1 MYVANRVA
9 RIRKSSQPEQWQFVS
24 SEHNPA
30 DHGTR
35 PVPAALLRDTNWF
48 SGPSFLEN
56 DERVALT
63 PPEFFELVE
72 PDGDADVRPLIATFA
87 TGASER
93 QLGSHRFERFSSW
106 KTLVCGIAKLIQKGR
121 SCAKILEGDLTK
133 VDERTQARTV
143 IVQTVQH
150 EAFKEE
156 LKSLFKGEL
165 VSKRSPLRKLD
176 PFLDSDGVLRVGGR
190 TSLSAISWE
199 EKHPIIIPKSNHIA
213 TLLVRYYHEQVV
225 HQGRHFTE
233 GAIRSAGLWILGG
246 KRLVSSIIHKCV
258 ICRRL
263 RGSLEKQKMSN
274 LPADRLT
281 QSPPFT
287 QVGLDVFGP
296 WTVCARRTRG
306 GLAESKRWA
315 VMFTCL
321 VTRAVHLEVIESL
334 STSSFINA
342 LRRFTAIRG
351 PAKLF
356 RSDRGTNFV
365 GACKELGITPEDATL
380 HSYLRDQGCTW
391 DFNLPHSSHMGG
403 AWERMIGMAR
413 RILDSILLKMHSP
426 SLSHEVLTTLMA
438 EVAAIM
444 NARPIVPVSSDPDMP
459 TILTPAMLLTQKVDS
474 VSAPLEDIDLKD
486 LYRSQW
492 KQVQSLAD
500 SFWKRWRQEYLT
512 TLQPRRKWQAE
523 QASLQVGDV
532 VLLKDK
538 EAKRNQWPTGL
549 VVNTFPG
556 RDSRVRKVEVRV
568 VQGGTPR
575 VYSRPATEVVLLLRG
590 T

>member
-1 MYVANRVA
+1 
-9 RIRKSSQPEQWQFVS
+9 
-24 SEHNPA
+24 
-30 DHGTR
+30 
-35 PVPAALLRDTNWF
+35 
-48 SGPSFLEN
+48 
-56 DERVALT
+56 
-63 PPEFFELVE
+63 
-72 PDGDADVRPLIATFA
+72 
-87 TGASER
+87 
-93 QLGSHRFERFSSW
+93 
-106 KTLVCGIAKLIQKGR
+106 
-121 SCAKILEGDLTK
+121 
-133 VDERTQARTV
+133 
-143 IVQTVQH
+143 
-150 EAFKEE
+150 
-156 LKSLFKGEL
+156 
-165 VSKRSPLRKLD
+165 
-176 PFLDSDGVLRVGGR
+176 
-190 TSLSAISWE
+190 
-199 EKHPIIIPKSNHIA
+199 
-213 TLLVRYYHEQVV
+213 
-225 HQGRHFTE
+225 
-233 GAIRSAGLWILGG
+233 
-246 KRLVSSIIHKCV
+246 
-258 ICRRL
+258 
-263 RGSLEKQKMSN
+263 MSN

-365 GACKELGITPEDATL
+365 GVCKELGITPEDATL

-556 RDSRVRKVEVRV
+556 QDSRVRKVEARV